1 MINSSN
7 EQLDEH
13 LLSRYPLKALKEL
26 HSPRS
31 GQKLGRWLLLFLMVG
46 ILVLFLPWRQNI
58 DGQGTISALTPKDR
72 PQAVQN
78 AIGGQIESWRV
89 EEGDFVKKGDTL
101 LVLSEVKDE
110 YFDPELP
117 VRLDEQLAAK
127 RMSLGATQAKIS
139 ALEEQMNALR
149 AGREVKLASIRN
161 KIRQGVLKVTSDS
174 TDLIAVRKGYQ
185 IARDRLERY
194 ELGYRDGL
202 FSLTDLESRRLK
214 IQEDQAKVIAQE
226 NKLGVARQELLIARL
241 ETESTEADYREKS
254 AKALS
259 DKSSALSY
267 QADATGEI
275 SKLRNKASSVDIR
288 RGHYIVRAPQDGYVV
303 RSLKAGIGETIKEGE
318 SIVILQ
324 PAQPNVAVELYVR
337 AMDIPLIQPGRMV
350 RLQFDGWPALQFVGW
365 PMVSVGTFGGEVVN
379 IDAVSSANGR
389 YRILVS
395 PKAAN
400 RDAPWPPQ
408 LRVGSGVH
416 GWVMLDDVPIWYE
429 LWRLFNGFPPS
440 LQEEPKDK
448 KEK

>member
-1 MINSSN
+1 MFNLSDGR
-7 EQLDEH
+7 LDEH
-13 LLSRYPLKALKEL
+13 LLSQYPLKALKQL

-31 GQKLGRWLLLFLMVG
+31 GQKLGRWLLIFLVVG
-46 ILVLFLPWRQNI
+46 VLVLFLPWRQTI
-58 DGQGTISALTPKDR
+58 DGQGTVSALTPQDR
-72 PQAVQN
+72 PQEVQN
-78 AIGGQIESWRV
+78 AIGGQIERWAV
-89 EEGDFVKKGDTL
+89 QEGDLVEKGDTL

-117 VRLDEQLAAK
+117 MRLDEQLEAK
-127 RMSLGATQAKIS
+127 RMSLSATQAKIS

-185 IARDRLERY
+185 ISRDRLERY
-194 ELGYRDGL
+194 EQGYRDGL

-226 NKLGVARQELLIARL
+226 NKLGVARQELLISRL

-267 QADATGEI
+267 QADATGEL

-288 RGHYIVRAPQDGYVV
+288 RGHYIVRAPQDGIVV

-324 PAQPNVAVELYVR
+324 PARPTVAVELYVR

-350 RLQFDGWPALQFVGW
+350 RLQFDGWPALQFIGW

-379 IDAVSSANGR
+379 IDAVSSENGK
-389 YRILVS
+389 YRLLVS
-395 PKAAN
+395 PKPAK

-408 LRVGSGVH
+408 LRVGSGVQ

-448 KEK
+448 KKR